1 MAKFDQSILTQ
12 YGITGSTVIAHNP
25 SYEQLFEEETKAG
38 LEGYEVGQ
46 NTELGAVNVKTGIY
60 TGRSPKDKYIVMDE
74 NSKDTVW
81 WTSDEYKN
89 DNHPASQEAWKAVK
103 EIAQKEL
110 SNKRLYV
117 VDAFCGANKDT
128 RMAVRFIVEVAWQAH
143 FVTNM
148 FIKPTAEELENFE
161 PDFVVY
167 NASKA
172 KVENYKE
179 LGLNSETA
187 VLFNITS
194 KEQVIVNTW
203 YGGEMKKGM
212 FSMMNYYLQECG
224 VKSVLL
230 PALEYMRTDKN
241 AEPDPVYI
249 KDKLQVQLEL
259 HPDAEIYITQG
270 YICRNAY
277 GEIDNLQRGGSDY
290 TASLIGAAINASE
303 IQIWTDIDGMHNNDP
318 RIVDKT
324 APVRHL
330 HFEEAAELAYFGAK
344 ILHPTCIQPAK
355 YANIPVRLLNTMDPT
370 APGTL
375 ISNDTEKGKI
385 KAVAAKDNITAIKIK
400 SSRMLLAHGFL
411 RKVFEIF
418 ESYQTSI
425 DMICTSE
432 VGVSVSIDN
441 VKHLNEI
448 LDDLKK
454 YGTVTVDKDMCI
466 ICVVG
471 DLEWENVGFE
481 AKALD
486 AMRDIPVR
494 MISFGGSNYN
504 ISFLIRECDKKAAL
518 QSLSDALFNEE

>member
-1 MAKFDQSILTQ
+1 MKVLKFGGTSVGSARRMKNVVSIISGGEPKIVVLSAMAGTTNSLVD
-12 YGITGSTVIAHNP
+12 ITRCF
-25 SYEQLFEEETKAG
+25 YRK
-38 LEGYEVGQ
+38 EV
-46 NTELGAVNVKTGIY
+46 
-60 TGRSPKDKYIVMDE
+60 DE
-74 NSKDTVW
+74 
-81 WTSDEYKN
+81 
-89 DNHPASQEAWKAVK
+89 
-103 EIAQKEL
+103 
-110 SNKRLYV
+110 
-117 VDAFCGANKDT
+117 ANKIIT
-128 RMAVRFIVEVAWQAH
+128 RLEQAYAGH
-143 FVTNM
+143 IEDLYTSVT
-148 FIKPTAEELENFE
+148 
-161 PDFVVY
+161 
-167 NASKA
+167 
-172 KVENYKE
+172 YKE
-179 LGLNSETA
+179 KALELVTERFNEIWAFAGAPFTVFDEKV
-187 VLFNITS
+187 VLA
-194 KEQVIVNTW
+194 Q
-203 YGGEMKKGM
+203 GELISTGM
-212 FSMMNYYLQECG
+212 MHLYLQEQG
-224 VKSVLL
+224 MKSALL
-230 PALEYMRTDKN
+230 PALDFMRIN
-241 AEPDPVYI
+241 ADGEPDMSYI
-249 KDKLQVQLEL
+249 EEHLGKLLSRF
-259 HPDAEIYITQG
+259 PDTDIFITQG
-270 YICRNAY
+270 FICRNAY
-277 GEIDNLQRGGSDY
+277 GETDNLQRGGSDY
-290 TASLIGAAINASE
+290 SASLIGAAIHASE

-324 APVRHL
+324 APVRQL

-355 YANIPVRLLNTMDPT
+355 YANIPVRLLNTMDPD

-385 KAVAAKDNITAIKIK
+385 KAVAAKNNITAIKIK

-432 VGVSVSIDN
+432 VGVSVTIDN
-441 VKHLNEI
+441 TKHLNEI

-504 ISFLIRECDKKAAL
+504 ISFLIRDCDKKTAL
-518 QSLSDALFNEE
+518 QSLSDMLFNNK